1 VNDFNKELERA
12 IAGEFIVYLPEM
24 LADGHYTS
32 LHDEFARRMLGEA
45 LTQTVVTTA
54 QRDTDKALWNVSKNL
69 DAQTKGFVHIAFGS
83 SGPGI
88 NLIVPVHLNGT
99 RFSLFALNVG
109 CNIQDNAQGYAE
121 HSDAGSGSVKE
132 FILDRLQNSNK
143 YDELSSL
150 AAHKLSQE
158 VMPKPLSSVAGSY
171 EIVGDFLAWAA
182 YGLAS
187 GFALYGQS
195 GALNDPEATYA
206 VITRQWLDFT
216 EAVTASLQS

>member
-1 VNDFNKELERA
+1 VNDFNEELERA
-12 IAGEFIVYLPEM
+12 IAGEFIAYLPEM

-88 NLIVPVHLNGT
+88 NLIVLVHLNGT
-99 RFSLFALNVG
+99 RFALFALNAG
-109 CNIQDNAQGYAE
+109 CDIQDNAQGYVE
-121 HSDAGSGSVKE
+121 HSDAGSVKE
-132 FILDRLQNSNK
+132 FILDRLQNSK
-143 YDELSSL
+143 EYDELSSL
-150 AAHKLSQE
+150 AAHNLSQE

-195 GALNDPEATYA
+195 GALDDPEATYA
-206 VITRQWLDFT
+206 VINQQWLNFT
-216 EAVTASLQS
+216 EAVTASLQT